1 MKAGVTIIFLLSIF
15 VLSCG
20 PGKPV
25 KTEPAASTN
34 RYIFYPPLP
43 NSPRYQYLTT
53 FSTSDDVQKK
63 KSKFFKFVA
72 GNDQE
77 KPKEI
82 KKAYGAAINDGVIY
96 TCDISNG
103 ALVKMDLKNQT
114 FEYLGIMGSG
124 KLVKPVNVAVDKT
137 NGLLYVADMGR
148 KQVVCFDLQGNTSK
162 FYGTQGQF
170 NPSDVEVYNN
180 KLFICDVKT
189 HQIHVLDTA
198 TGETL
203 YKIGKPGSNDG
214 ELFHPTNICIVNDK
228 VYVSDTNN
236 FRVQI
241 FDLKGNFIAKFGKIG
256 DRPGNFSR
264 GKGIA
269 VDKEGRIY
277 VVDAAFENVQVFD
290 RDFKMLLY
298 MFGPG
303 REKHNIN
310 LPAAVVVD
318 YDNLAYFKKY
328 LSPKFQAEYLL
339 LVTSNF
345 GFNKVNVYA
354 FGNYRQ

>member
-1 MKAGVTIIFLLSIF
+1 
-15 VLSCG
+15 
-20 PGKPV
+20 
-25 KTEPAASTN
+25 
-34 RYIFYPPLP
+34 
-43 NSPRYQYLTT
+43 
-53 FSTSDDVQKK
+53 VQKK

-77 KPKEI
+77 KPREI
-82 KKAYGAAINDGVIY
+82 KKAYGVAIHDGIIY
-96 TCDISNG
+96 TCDISSG
-103 ALVKMDLKNQT
+103 ALVKLDLKNQS
-114 FEYLGIMGSG
+114 FDYIGIKGSG
-124 KLVKPVNVAVDKT
+124 RLVKPVNVAVDKE
-137 NGLLYVADMGR
+137 NRLLYVADMGR
-148 KQVVCFDLQGNTSK
+148 KQVICFDMDGNTMK
-162 FYGTQGQF
+162 FYGKQGQF
-170 NPSDVEVYNN
+170 NPSDVDIYKN
-180 KLFICDVKT
+180 KLFVCDVKT
-189 HQIHVLDTA
+189 HQVHVLDTA

-203 YKIGKPGSNDG
+203 YTIGKAGSNDG
-214 ELFHPTNICIVNDK
+214 ELFHPTNICIRGDRL
-228 VYVSDTNN
+228 YVSDTNN

-241 FDLKGNFIAKFGKIG
+241 FDLSGKFLAKFGKIG

-277 VVDAAFENVQVFD
+277 VVDAAFENVQVFNK
-290 RDFKMLLY
+290 DFKMLLY
-298 MFGPG
+298 MFRPG

-310 LPAAVVVD
+310 LPAGVAVD
-318 YDNLAYFKKY
+318 YENIAYFKKY